1 MKKHSL
7 LLIAFCLVIGV
18 NLYFRSF
25 PINFPQLKEQ
35 AGQFVNQQ
43 IQNAAAQEILRK
55 FPQFNPIA
63 KDQLIKSRIA
73 EYKRDNR
80 VNIKAQTQAIYMKMK
95 DRFQDATG
103 QTFLFELD
111 CWHWGRYVE
120 NILKYGRPGDEVI
133 AGAQWDAYML
143 APLGSYLHWDN
154 FLFYFSAYAYKVFC
168 IFYPVPL
175 FTFLFYV
182 PLFLSCALLSCVFF
196 FSYRYGRLIGAITAT
211 MLLGLSPIFLARS
224 CAGWFKRDPL
234 TQLFPILTIWFYLLS
249 LGPVSKRRK
258 IIFKCIAA
266 FWVGLFCFTWTFWW
280 YAPALVVL
288 YELVSLVIVSVRKV
302 VSKVEVAEDVRRR
315 CFSLATYLGFSL
327 VWVLIFCGVEPLKDL
342 YKQVT
347 LSLILNKPL
356 MASIWPNV
364 YSTVGE
370 LRKFNWNESAT
381 AFGSPLVAVASLC
394 AAIWVFVRAFVGG
407 KLKGV
412 ERESAVMLAVWT
424 LVMLFAASRGVRF
437 VIFLL
442 IPLGI
447 CLGWVF
453 NDLLE
458 YFKSRKLR
466 GGIIVVL
473 ACFLA
478 MNIVFISK
486 GSHGA
491 RMLYP
496 LMNKT
501 WYEVLT
507 IIKDRTEKDTIINSW
522 WDYGD
527 WFKVVAKRR
536 VIFDGQ
542 SQDTPQ
548 AHWMAA
554 ALLSD
559 NEEKATRILRM
570 LNNGG
575 NRAFEIINTYVP
587 DPLEAV
593 LILDHVLS
601 IKPEEVERTL
611 LEKLPVPAAQTV
623 MKLLFMNPGRA
634 AFIVD
639 ATMVPKMGAI
649 SYLGNW
655 DFAKVY
661 IAQNF
666 KDKEK
671 SQIIDYLVSLGK
683 DREEMDRIY
692 QEAYLISDKAGLESW
707 LSRNMMFYTGLSR
720 GTEKDGVVYFDNG
733 FVYNI
738 SGKTFR
744 SNSGQ
749 VPRSFFVLQD
759 NDMVEVPCENSNVPA
774 SAVIAKVK
782 DVYTCIL
789 LDRELG
795 KSLFVRLYFFNGQGL
810 KHFLPF
816 IDADEG
822 NNYIRVFFISW

>member
-1 MKKHSL
+1 MKKYSIL
-7 LLIAFCLVIGV
+7 GVVFCFVIGI

-25 PINFPQLKEQ
+25 PINFPQLKVQ
-35 AGQFVNQQ
+35 ARQYVDQQ
-43 IQNAAAQEILRK
+43 IQNGAVQEIMQK

-63 KDQLIKSRIA
+63 KDQLVKSRIA
-73 EYKRDNR
+73 EYKRANKASM
-80 VNIKAQTQAIYMKMK
+80 NAQTQAIYMKMK
-95 DRFQDATG
+95 DRFQDAGG

-154 FLFYFSAYAYKVFC
+154 FLFYFSAYVYKVFC
-168 IFYPVPL
+168 IFNPVPL
-175 FTFLFYV
+175 FTFLFYM
-182 PLFLSCALLSCVFF
+182 PLLLSCVLLSCVFF
-196 FSYRYGRLIGAITAT
+196 FSYRYGRLMGAVTAT

-234 TQLFPILTIWFYLLS
+234 TQLFPLLTIWFYLLS
-249 LGPVSKRRK
+249 LEPGSFRK
-258 IIFKCIAA
+258 KTILKCIAA
-266 FWVGLFCFTWTFWW
+266 FWVGVFCFTWTFWW

-288 YELVSLVIVSVRKV
+288 YEAVSLGVLFLRTV
-302 VSKVEVAEDVRRR
+302 VSKTDIIEDVKKR
-315 CFSLATYLGFSL
+315 CFSLGLYLGFSL
-327 VWVLIFCGVEPLKDL
+327 VWVLIFCGAEPLKDL

-370 LRKFNWNESAT
+370 LRKFNWNESST
-381 AFGSPLVAVASLC
+381 AFGSPLIAIASVC
-394 AAIWVFVRAFVGG
+394 AAGWVFVRAFVGA
-407 KLKGV
+407 KLKGTG
-412 ERESAVMLAVWT
+412 RESAVMLAVWT
-424 LVMLFAASRGVRF
+424 LVMLFAATRGVRF

-442 IPLGI
+442 VPLGI
-447 CLGWVF
+447 CLGWVL
-453 NDLLE
+453 NDLYR
-458 YFKSRKLR
+458 YFLNRTMR
-466 GGIIVVL
+466 GGIVLVV
-473 ACFLA
+473 ACFIA
-478 MNIVFISK
+478 INSVFIAK
-486 GSHGA
+486 GNYGA
-491 RMLYP
+491 KMLYP

-507 IIKDRTEKDTIINSW
+507 VIKNRTEKDTIINSW

-548 AHWMAA
+548 AHWMAT

-575 NRAFEIINTYVP
+575 NKAFEIINTYIK

-593 LILDHVLS
+593 LLLDNVLTL
-601 IKPEEVERTL
+601 KPDEAERKL

-623 MKLLFMNPGRA
+623 LKMLFMNAGRS

-639 ATMVPKMGAI
+639 STMVPKMGAI

-671 SQIIDYLVSLGK
+671 SQIMDYLVSLGK

-692 QEAYLISDKAGLESW
+692 QEAYLISDKAALENW
-707 LSRNMMFYTGLSR
+707 LSRNLMFYTALSNGVEKE
-720 GTEKDGVVYFDNG
+720 GTVYFDNG
-733 FVYNI
+733 FMYNL
-738 SGKTFR
+738 KEQKVR
-744 SNSGQ
+744 SNTGQ
-749 VPRSFFVLQD
+749 IPRSFFVLQGD
-759 NDMVEVPCENSNVPA
+759 DMVEIRCENANIPA
-774 SAVIAKVK
+774 SALIAKVK
-782 DVYTCIL
+782 DTYKCIL

-810 KHFLPF
+810 KHFIPF

-822 NNYIRVFFISW
+822 NSYIRVFFISW

>member
-1 MKKHSL
+1 MKKYSP
-7 LLIAFCLVIGV
+7 LLIAFCFVIGI

-25 PINFPQLKEQ
+25 PITFPQLKTQ
-35 AGQFVNQQ
+35 ARQFVEQQ
-43 IQNAAAQEILRK
+43 IQNAAVQEIMQK

-63 KDQLIKSRIA
+63 KDQLVKSRIA
-73 EYKRDNR
+73 EYKRANK
-80 VNIKAQTQAIYMKMK
+80 VSTKLQVQAIYMKMK
-95 DRFQDATG
+95 DRFQDTNG

-154 FLFYFSAYAYKVFC
+154 FLFYFSAYLYKVFA
-168 IFYPVPL
+168 IFNPVPL
-175 FTFLFYV
+175 FTFLFYM
-182 PLFLSCALLSCVFF
+182 PLLLSLALLSCVFF
-196 FSYRYGRLIGAITAT
+196 FSYRYGKLIGAITAT

-234 TQLFPILTIWFYLLS
+234 TQLFPLLTIWFYLLS
-249 LGPVSKRRK
+249 LDAGSLRK
-258 IIFKCIAA
+258 KNIYNCIAA
-266 FWVGLFCFTWTFWW
+266 FWVGIFCFTWTFWW

-288 YELVSLVIVSVRKV
+288 YEIVSVGVLFIRKV
-302 VSKVEVAEDVRRR
+302 VSKAAIVDDVKKR
-315 CFSLATYLGFSL
+315 CFSLGIFLGFSL
-327 VWVLIFCGVEPLKDL
+327 MWVLIFCGVEPLKDL
-342 YKQVT
+342 YKQIT
-347 LSLILNKPL
+347 LAVILNKPL

-370 LRKFNWNESAT
+370 LRKFNWNESST
-381 AFGSPLVAVASLC
+381 AFGSPLIAIASVC
-394 AAIWVFVRAFVGG
+394 AAGWVFVRAFIGG
-407 KLKGV
+407 KLKGT

-424 LVMLFAASRGVRF
+424 LVMLFAATRGVRF

-442 IPLGI
+442 VPLGI
-447 CLGWVF
+447 CLGWVL
-453 NDLLE
+453 NDLFD
-458 YFKSRKLR
+458 YCRSRKIR
-466 GGIIVVL
+466 GGMVLVL
-473 ACFLA
+473 ACFVA
-478 MNIVFISK
+478 INSIFIAK
-486 GSHGA
+486 GNNAA

-527 WFKVVAKRR
+527 WFKVAAKRR

-554 ALLSD
+554 ALLSGD
-559 NEEKATRILRM
+559 EEKATRILRM

-575 NRAFEIINTYVP
+575 NKTFEIINSYIK

-593 LILDHVLS
+593 LVLDSVLTL
-601 IKPEEVERTL
+601 KPDEVERKL
-611 LEKLPVPAAQTV
+611 LERLPVPAVQTV
-623 MKLLFMNPGRA
+623 MKMLFMNAGRA

-683 DREEMDRIY
+683 DRDEMDRIY
-692 QEAYLISDKAGLESW
+692 QEAYLISDKAGFETW
-707 LSRNMMFYTGLSR
+707 LSRNLMFYTALSS
-720 GTEKDGVVYFDNG
+720 GVEKEGVVYFDNG
-733 FVYNI
+733 FMYNL
-738 SGKTFR
+738 KDQTFR

-749 VPRSFFVLQD
+749 VPRSFFILQGD
-759 NDMVEVPCENSNVPA
+759 DMIEIPCDKPNVPA
-774 SAVIAKVK
+774 SAVIARVK
-782 DVYTCIL
+782 DTYKCIL

-810 KHFLPF
+810 KHFIPF